1 MLIEKLHSYF
11 GRQVKKYIDDEI
23 LEQRP
28 SLYKFIDIIN
38 QSYLSYEKDAELVEK
53 SIRLNDIEYNKIN
66 NKLKEE
72 LNKNTGIVTKLFE
85 AIKQLDDINSLSLDT
100 ESNSDDLFKI
110 LKDEIEFKK
119 KHEKELFEA
128 KLAAEKANEAKS
140 DFLSVMS
147 HEIRTPLNAIIG
159 LSYIM
164 ENQNDLSSIQ
174 NNLELLKKS
183 SQNLLHLINNIL
195 DYNKIENGK
204 IILDHISFDYL
215 ELVNDIIKSLE
226 ANAKQNNNTIT
237 LTVDTK
243 FTPNV
248 IGDPLRI
255 SQIIT
260 NLLSNAIKFTK
271 NGKIEFKITTL
282 EKNEENIIFKSEV
295 IDNGIGIDLIKF
307 SSIFEKF
314 SQYDSSIS
322 REYGGSGL
330 GLVIIK
336 NLLQL
341 FQSKIEISS
350 ELGKGANFN
359 FVLNMPIP
367 NSDNQTV
374 NSHFHDREIQMLE
387 DMRVLLVEDNLINIK
402 VAERILQQWKVKV
415 DIAQNGLIA
424 LEKFNRSNYDAIL
437 MDLSMPIMDG
447 YEAIA
452 KLRLIDAKIPIIA
465 LTASTSYLNLDK
477 ALQVGANS
485 YVTKPFI
492 PTELNY
498 KLAFYY
504 YNKTDDIL

>member
-1 MLIEKLHSYF
+1 MSSDKLHSYF
-11 GRQVKKYIDDEI
+11 ARQVKKYIDDDI

-28 SLYKFIDIIN
+28 SLNKFIEIIN

-53 SIRLNDIEYNKIN
+53 SIRLNDVEYKKIN
-66 NKLKEE
+66 TKLKEE
-72 LNKNTGIVTKLFE
+72 LNKNTSIVNKLFD
-85 AIKQLDDINSLSLDT
+85 AIKQLDDINTIKVDNKSD
-100 ESNSDDLFKI
+100 SDDLFKV

-128 KLAAEKANEAKS
+128 KLLAEKANEAKS

-164 ENQNDLSSIQ
+164 ENQNDLISIQ

-183 SQNLLHLINNIL
+183 SQNLLHLVNNIL

-204 IILDHISFDYL
+204 LILDKTSFDYIDL
-215 ELVNDIIKSLE
+215 INDIIKSLE
-226 ANAKQNNNTIT
+226 ANAKENNNVIIF
-237 LTVDTK
+237 TVDK
-243 FTPNV
+243 QFSSNV

-260 NLLSNAIKFTK
+260 NLISNAIKFTK
-271 NGKIEFKITTL
+271 NGTIEIKVSTL
-282 EKNEENIIFKSEV
+282 ERNNDKIIFKTEI
-295 IDNGIGIDLIKF
+295 IDNGIGIDLDKF

-322 REYGGSGL
+322 RKYGGSGL
-330 GLVIIK
+330 GLVIVK

-350 ELGKGANFN
+350 ELGRGANFH
-359 FVLNMPIP
+359 FTIDMPIFSKEMQP
-367 NSDNQTV
+367 INNHYNS
-374 NSHFHDREIQMLE
+374 SEIQNLDGMNI
-387 DMRVLLVEDNLINIK
+387 LLVEDNLINIK
-402 VAERILQQWKVKV
+402 VAERILQQWNIKV

-424 LEKFNRSNYDAIL
+424 LEKFNRNQYNVIL

-452 KLRLIDAKIPIIA
+452 KIRLIDTKIPTIA

-492 PTELNY
+492 PIELNY
-498 KLAFYY
+498 KLALYHN
-504 YNKTDDIL
+504 NKEGENI

>member
-1 MLIEKLHSYF
+1 MPSDKLHSYF
-11 GRQVKKYIDDEI
+11 ARQVKKYLDDEI

-28 SLYKFIDIIN
+28 ALNKFIEVIN

-72 LNKNTGIVTKLFE
+72 LHKNKSIVTKLFDT
-85 AIKQLDDINSLSLDT
+85 IKHLDDGNLLSVNK
-100 ESNSDDLFKI
+100 ESNSDDLFKV
-110 LKDEIEFKK
+110 LTDEIEFKK

-164 ENQNDLSSIQ
+164 ENQNDLLSIQ
-174 NNLELLKKS
+174 NNLVLLKKS
-183 SQNLLHLINNIL
+183 SQNLLHLVNNIL

-204 IILDHISFDYL
+204 IVLDQTSFSYTN
-215 ELVNDIIKSLE
+215 LVHDIIE
-226 ANAKQNNNTIT
+226 ALDSTAQENNNTIV
-237 LTVDTK
+237 LTVDDQ
-243 FTPNV
+243 FTSDV

-271 NGKIEFKITTL
+271 NGKIEFKITILQKTND
-282 EKNEENIIFKSEV
+282 KITFKTEV
-295 IDNGIGIDLIKF
+295 IDSGIGIDLNKF

-314 SQYDSSIS
+314 SQFDSSIS
-322 REYGGSGL
+322 RQYGGSGL
-330 GLVIIK
+330 GLVITK

-341 FQSKIEISS
+341 FQSKIEITS

-359 FVLNMPIP
+359 FILNMPLFLK
-367 NSDNQTV
+367 DKQT
-374 NSHFHDREIQMLE
+374 SGSYLASREIQML
-387 DMRVLLVEDNLINIK
+387 DAMKVLLVEDNLINIK
-402 VAERILQQWKVKV
+402 VAERILQQWNVEV
-415 DIAQNGLIA
+415 DIAENGLIA
-424 LEKFNRSNYDAIL
+424 LEKFKRNTYNAVL
-437 MDLSMPIMDG
+437 MDLSMPVMDG

-452 KLRLIDAKIPIIA
+452 KIRLVDTKIPIIA

-477 ALQVGANS
+477 ALQVGANT

-492 PTELNY
+492 PIELNY
-498 KLAFYY
+498 KLALFLTAETSENY
-504 YNKTDDIL
+504 

>member
-1 MLIEKLHSYF
+1 MILICF
-11 GRQVKKYIDDEI
+11 
-23 LEQRP
+23 
-28 SLYKFIDIIN
+28 
-38 QSYLSYEKDAELVEK
+38 
-53 SIRLNDIEYNKIN
+53 
-66 NKLKEE
+66 
-72 LNKNTGIVTKLFE
+72 
-85 AIKQLDDINSLSLDT
+85 LD
-100 ESNSDDLFKI
+100 
-110 LKDEIEFKK
+110 
-119 KHEKELFEA
+119 
-128 KLAAEKANEAKS
+128 
-140 DFLSVMS
+140 
-147 HEIRTPLNAIIG
+147 
-159 LSYIM
+159 
-164 ENQNDLSSIQ
+164 
-174 NNLELLKKS
+174 LL
-183 SQNLLHLINNIL
+183 
-195 DYNKIENGK
+195 
-204 IILDHISFDYL
+204 
-215 ELVNDIIKSLE
+215 
-226 ANAKQNNNTIT
+226 
-237 LTVDTK
+237 
-243 FTPNV
+243 
-248 IGDPLRI
+248 
-255 SQIIT
+255 
-260 NLLSNAIKFTK
+260 
-271 NGKIEFKITTL
+271 
-282 EKNEENIIFKSEV
+282 
-295 IDNGIGIDLIKF
+295 
-307 SSIFEKF
+307 
-314 SQYDSSIS
+314 
-322 REYGGSGL
+322 
-330 GLVIIK
+330 K

>member
-1 MLIEKLHSYF
+1 MSNDKLHSYF
-11 GRQVKKYIDDEI
+11 ARQVKKYIDDEI

-28 SLYKFIDIIN
+28 SLNKFIEVVN

-53 SIRLNDIEYNKIN
+53 SIRLNDIEYKKIN
-66 NKLKEE
+66 TKLKEE
-72 LNKNTGIVTKLFE
+72 LNKNTSIVSKLFE
-85 AIKQLDDINSLSLDT
+85 AIKQLDDVNSLTVDT
-100 ESNSDDLFKI
+100 ESNSDDLFQV

-128 KLAAEKANEAKS
+128 KLLAEKANEAKS

-164 ENQNDLSSIQ
+164 ENQNDIMSIQ

-183 SQNLLHLINNIL
+183 SQNLLHLVNNIL

-204 IILDHISFDYL
+204 IILDNTTFDYVD
-215 ELVNDIIKSLE
+215 LVNDIIKSLE
-226 ANAKQNNNTIT
+226 ANAKENNNTIF
-237 LTVDTK
+237 LTVDSE
-243 FTPNV
+243 FAQNV

-260 NLLSNAIKFTK
+260 NLISNAIKFTK
-271 NGKIEFKITTL
+271 NGKIEIRVSTQKKT
-282 EKNEENIIFKSEV
+282 KDKIIFKTEV
-295 IDNGIGIDLIKF
+295 IDSGIGIDLTKF

-322 REYGGSGL
+322 RKYGGSGL
-330 GLVIIK
+330 GLVIVK

-350 ELGKGANFN
+350 ELGKGTNFH
-359 FVLNMPIP
+359 FILEMLVFDKERQP
-367 NSDNQTV
+367 V
-374 NSHFHDREIQMLE
+374 NSHYSTSEIQELDGMNL
-387 DMRVLLVEDNLINIK
+387 LLVEDNLINIK
-402 VAERILQQWKVKV
+402 VAERILQQWNIEV

-424 LEKFNRSNYDAIL
+424 LEKFQEKQYDVIL

-452 KLRLIDAKIPIIA
+452 KIRLQDSKIPIIA

-492 PTELNY
+492 PNELNY
-498 KLAFYY
+498 KLALYH
-504 YNKTDDIL
+504 YNKDPENL